1 MSKVV
6 HYEIPVDDP
15 ERAQRFYSKVF
26 GWEFENWGGEG
37 GYWLTP
43 GGVEEEPGVG
53 GALISRSDLH
63 RAPVVIVGVESVEA
77 ALQEAESAGAEVVHP
92 KTSIPGVGYSGYLR
106 DPEGNVVGVFEPDDS
121 ASV

>member
-15 ERAQRFYSKVF
+15 ERAQGFYSEVF

-37 GYWLTP
+37 YWLTP
-43 GGVEEEPGVG
+43 GGGEGEPGVG

-63 RAPVVIVGVESVEA
+63 RAPVVIIGVDSVET
-77 ALQEAESAGAEVVHP
+77 ALREAESAGAEIVHP
-92 KTSIPGVGYSGYLR
+92 KTPIPGVGYSGYLR
-106 DPEGNVVGVFEPDDS
+106 DLEGNVVGVFEADES
-121 ASV
+121 AAP